1 MKDQL
6 KELLQHSVVIDKGV
20 VDRRTKWMASGI
32 ILNKDNNNDTRT
44 DEKIYIDTL
53 SGVICEVGVAMLCGS
68 LNEQVFDHKTRD
80 TYAWDVWS
88 RLKLKNRLE
97 VKLHKEEWY
106 TFYPKKVKT
115 MIKNIEHHAFD
126 YLVTA
131 NYIEEDDY
139 YLVTPRLIIEPKTFK
154 FYSTRSQYAESNTS
168 YYNHRAAVSDGEC
181 IKLF

>member
-6 KELLQHSVVIDKGV
+6 KELLQHSVIIDKGV
-20 VDRRTKWMASGI
+20 ALRRTKWMADGI
-32 ILNKDNNNDTRT
+32 ILNKKPEDTRT

-68 LNEQVFDHKTRD
+68 LNEQVFDHKIRD

-88 RLKLKNRLE
+88 RLKRKNRVE

-106 TFYPKKVKT
+106 
-115 MIKNIEHHAFD
+115 
-126 YLVTA
+126 
-131 NYIEEDDY
+131 
-139 YLVTPRLIIEPKTFK
+139 
-154 FYSTRSQYAESNTS
+154 
-168 YYNHRAAVSDGEC
+168 

>member
-6 KELLQHSVVIDKGV
+6 KELLQHSVIIDKGV
-20 VDRRTKWMASGI
+20 VARRTKWMGDGI
-32 ILNKDNNNDTRT
+32 ILNKKPEDTRT
-44 DEKIYIDTL
+44 NEKIYIDTL

-88 RLKLKNRLE
+88 SLKCKNRIE

-106 TFYPKKVKT
+106 TFYPNKVKT

-131 NYIEEDDY
+131 NYIEENDY
-139 YLVTPRLIIEPKTFK
+139 YVVTPRLIIEPSTFRK
-154 FYSTRSQYAESNTS
+154 YCKRSQFANSGTS
-168 YYNHRAAVSDGEC
+168 YYDHNTASYDNQC